1 MKHTFIAGMAA
12 LTFAGCATIITGT
25 TQNVTIKSVPEAA
38 AFSITNRAGEKI
50 HSGSTPFTVSLKRGA
65 GYFKPES
72 YTVSFNKAGFAPQQI
87 TISGQVTGW
96 YFGNIIFGGL
106 VLGMLIVDP
115 LSGAMFSLSPDNV
128 DAALSAVGSKAS
140 KADGSLTVVLVED
153 VPADIMAKAR
163 RLN

>member
-1 MKHTFIAGMAA
+1 MKRTIIIGMAA
-12 LTFAGCATIITGT
+12 LSLAGCATIITGT
-25 TQNVTIKSVPEAA
+25 TQSVTIKSVPEAA
-38 AFSITNRAGEKI
+38 AISITNRAGEKI
-50 HSGSTPFTVSLKRGA
+50 HSGNTPVTVSLKRGA

-72 YTVSFNKAGFAPQQI
+72 YKVNIQKEGFEPQEI

-106 VLGMLIVDP
+106 VTGMLIVDP
-115 LSGAMFSLSPDNV
+115 LTGAMFSLSPDNV
-128 DAALSAVGSKAS
+128 DAALNAIGAKAS

-153 VPADIMAKAR
+153 VPADLMASAR